1 MTVEHTAVS
10 RNKAP
15 AIWRMP
21 ILLGALTLFGLLAAL
36 LGTGIWH
43 VLSWIAIAAPLL
55 VVAWH
60 VCKTRRTSR
69 VQ

>member
-1 MTVEHTAVS
+1 MTVEHAAML

-21 ILLGALTLFGLLAAL
+21 LVLGALTLFGLLAAL

-43 VLSWIAIAAPLL
+43 VLSWIAIAVPLL

-60 VCKTRRTSR
+60 VGKTRRTSSG
-69 VQ
+69 